1 MEKKESEARWEVWRL
16 KGKRVRK
23 QEANNLS
30 ILVFPGSLQ
39 SKSWLGSTLLS
50 FLDEGGMAVD
60 AVRGL
65 LATLTAHRAAMVGL
79 HEEILGCGLSADRQ
93 KRRREVLRGNLEVR
107 RPKGERGR
115 KLEAKGLQHP
125 VFPGSLPS
133 KYWTGTTLLSFRD
146 QGGMTVDAGRGC
158 LESLRTHSA
167 ASMDLHEEIQHCGRG
182 PGRQK

>member
-60 AVRGL
+60 TVRGL

-146 QGGMTVDAGRGC
+146 QGGTVVDAGLGHLVATRTRSSSTADAQEEVPGC
-158 LESLRTHSA
+158 GEV
-167 ASMDLHEEIQHCGRG
+167 
-182 PGRQK
+182 